1 MLRRGPRCLPSG
13 GSEGRG
19 EAGRMLLDLGE
30 ASPQSGEKSRPLP
43 RSTAPYAYADMTTV
57 RGHVDAGPG
66 NCL

>member
-1 MLRRGPRCLPSG
+1 
-13 GSEGRG
+13 
-19 EAGRMLLDLGE
+19 MLLDLGD
-30 ASPQSGEKSRPLP
+30 ASPQIGEKSRPLP